1 MQRCEETGLSLRV
14 RGLVVFFT
22 GAVSAAACSSCGYF
36 FVLGQ
41 IKRHG
46 CVFTVSVNSLMLVAA
61 GLQVRAQ
68 LAQVVHDAFQLFGRL
83 AKILQRDLDVV
94 VARQSRC

>member
-1 MQRCEETGLSLRV
+1 MTAFRYRV
-14 RGLVVFFT
+14 RGGGVAVARGLGFVVFFT

-46 CVFTVSVNSLMLVAA
+46 CVLTVSVSSLMFVP
-61 GLQVRAQ
+61 
-68 LAQVVHDAFQLFGRL
+68 LAFKSGP
-83 AKILQRDLDVV
+83 
-94 VARQSRC
+94 S